1 MTDMASE
8 IDVHSLNEDMTV
20 PAPRTADTTP
30 WFDVRVSEAGI
41 HAVTGELDM
50 CTAPILRAYLA
61 KVIAETNDETPI
73 VVDLSGVTFTD
84 IVGLDPLMEARRR
97 LAHGNRLLILSG
109 SPNCVTRLLRLLVT
123 NSASRRSLR
132 RRGASSRRASPTV

>member
-1 MTDMASE
+1 
-8 IDVHSLNEDMTV
+8 VY
-20 PAPRTADTTP
+20 RADP
-30 WFDVRVSEAGI
+30 G
-41 HAVTGELDM
+41 
-50 CTAPILRAYLA
+50 AYLV

-109 SPNCVTRLLRLLVT
+109 SPKCVTRLLRLLVT
-123 NSASRRSLR
+123 NSASQRSVR
-132 RRGASSRRASPTV
+132 HCGALSRRVSPTV